1 MNTDAQS
8 DAVDGSRRESL
19 AAILLQA
26 DIRVLLMVL
35 VHMTGDLAWLEPPFA
50 PRRDVRLIPDAGA
63 GLPQEVQERIRAA
76 AFDALASA
84 DPAPAIS
91 DPGDALIQRMMSV
104 CLGEEVP
111 GEYAPLVREE
121 MGLISRDS
129 EWPSLPRGA
138 NVKSRHVLIVG
149 AGVCGL
155 ALGIKLERL
164 GIPFTIVEKNAEVG
178 GTWYG
183 NRYPGCGVDT
193 PNHSYS
199 YSFGSRYPWSRYFSP
214 RSEVQDYLEKTATE
228 FHIRRH
234 IRFNTRLL
242 SADWIEAKQ
251 SWRSVV
257 ETEGGQQIIE
267 SEVLVSAIG
276 QLSEPSTP
284 EIAGAS
290 EFRGPLFHSAHWPE
304 EFDIRGKRLAVIGTG
319 ATAMQLVPTVADDVA
334 QVSIFQRTAQW
345 ARPIPGY
352 SDRISDGAQWL
363 LKHVPF
369 YAEWFRF
376 NMFWRYGDG
385 LLPFL
390 RRDPAWPHK
399 ERSVNRIND
408 RHRDEMLD
416 FLKQELASRPDLIE
430 KCIPSYPP
438 YAKRIL
444 LDNGWYRTLLKPN
457 VDLVAEPID
466 RITADGVRTADGVV
480 HAADAIVLAT
490 GFQVTQMAAR
500 LAITGRFGLK
510 LSQAWGD
517 DNPAAYL
524 GLTVPGFPNL
534 FCMLGPN
541 SGPAHGGSVVFQAE
555 CQSRY
560 ITSCLTQMIAADVSS
575 IEVRQDVLDSH
586 VAEVDAE
593 HEQLIWT
600 HPGVDT
606 YYRNKHGR
614 VFSVMPWRF
623 VDYWAMTHDAEM
635 SDYVAVRALQR
646 ISAASA

>member
-1 MNTDAQS
+1 MKTSAQLDAN
-8 DAVDGSRRESL
+8 GGICRESL
-19 AAILLQA
+19 AAALRQA

-35 VHMTGDLAWLEPPFA
+35 VHRTGDLAWLEPPFA
-50 PRRDVRLIPDAGA
+50 PKRDVRLIPDAGA
-63 GLPQEVQERIRAA
+63 GLPHEVQERVRAA
-76 AFDALASA
+76 ALEALAGA
-84 DPAPAIS
+84 DTSPTIS

-104 CLGEEVP
+104 CLGEHVP
-111 GEYAPLVREE
+111 DEYAPLVREE

-129 EWPSLPRGA
+129 EWPVLRRGA
-138 NVKSRHVLIVG
+138 DLKSRHVLIVG

-155 ALGIKLERL
+155 ALGIRLERL

-199 YSFGSRYPWSRYFSP
+199 YSFGPRYPWSRYFSP

-234 IRFNTRLL
+234 IRFKTRLL
-242 SADWIEAKQ
+242 SADWIEAEQ
-251 SWRSVV
+251 HWRSVV
-257 ETEGGQQIIE
+257 KTEAGQEIIE
-267 SEVLVSAIG
+267 SDVLVSAIG

-284 EIAGAS
+284 EIAGAN
-290 EFRGPLFHSAHWPE
+290 EFSGPLFHSAHWPE
-304 EFDIRGKRLAVIGTG
+304 ELGIRGKRLAVIGTG
-319 ATAMQLVPTVADDVA
+319 ATSMQLVPTVADDVA
-334 QVSIFQRTAQW
+334 QVSVFQRTAQW

-399 ERSVNRIND
+399 DRSVNRIND

-416 FLKQELASRPDLIE
+416 FVKQELASRPDLIE

-457 VDLVAEPID
+457 VDLVTQPID
-466 RITADGVRTADGVV
+466 RITADGVRTADGVI

-490 GFQVTQMAAR
+490 GFRVAQMAAR
-500 LAITGRFGLK
+500 LAITGRFGLPLAK
-510 LSQAWGD
+510 AWGD
-517 DNPAAYL
+517 DNPKAHL
-524 GLTVPGFPNL
+524 GLTVPGFPNF

-560 ITSCLTQMIAADVSS
+560 ITSCLTQMIAAHVSS

-623 VDYWAMTHDAEM
+623 VDYWAMTHDANL
-635 SDYVAVRALQR
+635 SDYVAVRTLQR